1 MAKPEEVA
9 RRILSEHDLV
19 RAPVPVE
26 RLAKKLGARLSYQP
40 FSENDDDVSG
50 LLYRDGSRTIIG
62 INSTHA
68 PTRQRFTIAH
78 ELGHLLLH
86 PGKPMILDRARV
98 NLRNS
103 VSSMASDTQEIE
115 ANQFAAALL
124 MPRDFLLSEL
134 KQMPAKRADTLIE
147 GLAKKF
153 NVSREAMRHRLVNLG
168 ILPSSSGF

>member
-1 MAKPEEVA
+1 MARPEEVA
-9 RRILSEHDLV
+9 RRVLTEHGIV
-19 RAPVPVE
+19 RAPVPVD

-40 FSENDDDVSG
+40 FDDGDDVSG
-50 LLYRDGSRTIIG
+50 LLYRDGTRTIIG
-62 INSTHA
+62 INSVHA

-78 ELGHLLLH
+78 EIGHLLLH

-98 NLRNS
+98 NLRDA
-103 VSSMASDTQEIE
+103 VSSMATDSQEIE

-124 MPRDFLLSEL
+124 MPRDFLINEL
-134 KQMPAKRADTLIE
+134 QRVPGKQATLLIE
-147 GLAKKF
+147 DLANRF